1 MWHVLLICV
10 IMASFLRNP
19 TMCLTEVVTEMTC
32 SLVSK
37 VVTST
42 SVDEI
47 RQGFVTLPNTCS
59 KTESDI
65 YRLFELTSH

>member
-1 MWHVLLICV
+1 
-10 IMASFLRNP
+10 
-19 TMCLTEVVTEMTC
+19 MCLTEVVTEMTC